1 VTPKVVVILG
11 ATAVGKTALSLQVAD
26 ALDAEIVNADSMQLY
41 RGMDIGTAKLPL
53 GERQG
58 IPHHMLDVLDVTQAA
73 NVSDYQVGARR
84 IINDIHSRGK
94 RALLVGGSGLF
105 IQSVLEDLQ
114 FPESDPEVRKALNDE
129 AERLGTAA
137 MYARLME
144 LDPIAG
150 ANVLPN
156 NLRRIIRALE
166 VLQISGK
173 SPNTSLSKL
182 PDVLSSV
189 RIGLRRQ
196 RDELAIR
203 IEQRVERMWL
213 DGFVEE
219 VSRLENNGLRDSL
232 TAKRALGYSQ
242 VLQALDGTISFE
254 QAAIDT
260 VMATRKFAKRQD
272 SWFGRDATIQWLDAE
287 TVNIDQVLNLL

>member
-232 TAKRALGYSQ
+232 TAKRALGYAQ

>member
-11 ATAVGKTALSLQVAD
+11 ATAVGKTALSLQVAH